1 MPDAKL
7 ADGYLAVARRL
18 ANTKRPSQAEIRR
31 SISSAYYA
39 VFHALAQTCADSLV
53 GRTPRQRPNKA
64 WVEVYRGLNHGV
76 CRKACEQAKAVA
88 FPVCIKEFADA
99 FRQLQEYR
107 HMADYDPDIKFSKAD
122 GEILYEFAKL
132 SMNGLRSANN
142 VDKKAFSVWV
152 LISSQGAKNARKV
165 NNQSL
170 TPSQQK
176 EP

>member
-1 MPDAKL
+1 
-7 ADGYLAVARRL
+7 
-18 ANTKRPSQAEIRR
+18 
-31 SISSAYYA
+31 
-39 VFHALAQTCADSLV
+39 
-53 GRTPRQRPNKA
+53 
-64 WVEVYRGLNHGV
+64 
-76 CRKACEQAKAVA
+76 
-88 FPVCIKEFADA
+88 
-99 FRQLQEYR
+99 
-107 HMADYDPDIKFSKAD
+107 MADYDPDIKFSKAD